1 LTRGHTGGTVQSVLL
16 EVHQGGLMNATLTD
30 AELIAQK
37 IRGYTQG
44 CETGDGVHFKA
55 AFHPDARMFG
65 HVGPDRYDEPIF
77 GGMDAAVADQP
88 VGEYDSRILSIDVS
102 GDAAAVKLAESRFWG
117 QDFIDFFL
125 LSRIDGEWQI
135 VAKSFDHVGPTA

>member
-1 LTRGHTGGTVQSVLL
+1 MMPRTAGSAASSSTNRWIASFIRPTYVRRRVRKSDRDRRLCGTSRGLLTGG
-16 EVHQGGLMNATLTD
+16 
-30 AELIAQK
+30 
-37 IRGYTQG
+37 
-44 CETGDGVHFKA
+44 ETGDGVHFKA

-77 GGMDAAVADQP
+77 GGMDTAVADQP
-88 VGEYDSRILSIDVS
+88 VVEYDTRILSIDVS

-125 LSRIDGEWQI
+125 LSRIDG
-135 VAKSFDHVGPTA
+135 